1 MFQWWIL
8 KELSFWRSSQK
19 EEVLSLWTRR
29 SVLEVYLFCCSVFVC
44 GTFKLRG
51 NMRTKKK
58 KTFAI
63 VLSSSLVMYF
73 EIWTKVCNLLI
84 VFLQSLETC
93 LLKVGLFSTKTPNN
107 FLEELLFLSVSSILI
122 EASSS

>member
-1 MFQWWIL
+1 
-8 KELSFWRSSQK
+8 
-19 EEVLSLWTRR
+19 
-29 SVLEVYLFCCSVFVC
+29 
-44 GTFKLRG
+44 
-51 NMRTKKK
+51 
-58 KTFAI
+58 
-63 VLSSSLVMYF
+63 MYF

-122 EASSS
+122 EASSF